1 MPILNIIIIIAL
13 AGFILWAI
21 NAYIPMQPMVKN
33 LLNVAVVI
41 ILVLWLLQLFGVLA
55 HLGTVRVG

>member
-1 MPILNIIIIIAL
+1 MPILTIIVIIAL
-13 AGFILWAI
+13 AGFLLWAI

-41 ILVLWLLQLFGVLA
+41 ILVIWLLQLLGVFA
-55 HLGTVRVG
+55 HLGNVRVG